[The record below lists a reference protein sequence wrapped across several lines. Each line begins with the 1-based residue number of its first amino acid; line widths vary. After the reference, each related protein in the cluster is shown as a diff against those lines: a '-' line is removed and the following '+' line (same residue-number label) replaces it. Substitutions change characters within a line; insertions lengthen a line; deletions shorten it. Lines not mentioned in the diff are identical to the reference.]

1 MAADCSKVDGFMSEI
16 NSTREVTAR
25 SDGCVGRFFR
35 ARISDLMK
43 DNRREPSGAT
53 LRPLVDM

>member
-1 MAADCSKVDGFMSEI
+1 MSEI

-35 ARISDLMK
+35 ARISELMK
-43 DNRREPSGAT
+43 DNRREASGAT